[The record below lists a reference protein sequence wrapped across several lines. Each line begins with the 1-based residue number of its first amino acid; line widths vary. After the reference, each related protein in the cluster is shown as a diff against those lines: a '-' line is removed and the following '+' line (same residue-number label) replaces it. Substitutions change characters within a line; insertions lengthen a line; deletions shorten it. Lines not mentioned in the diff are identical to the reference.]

1 MSTAIRV
8 VALFAVRPRTRM
20 AVSSPGEGNQPRAV
34 TKDSDPLSQR
44 LRPVRKSKISIVSR
58 RETTPKPE
66 FQAMSRDA
74 FLISARSLR
83 DHSTA
88 PVEVLTPA
96 SSVLV
101 PTSSNRSYASP
112 DLDVTSCARDVTRS
126 EEHTSELQ
134 SLTNLVCRLLLENK
148 NITRW

>member
-20 AVSSPGEGNQPRAV
+20 AVSRPGEGNQPRAV
-34 TKDSDPLSQR
+34 TTDSDPLSQR

-66 FQAMSRDA
+66 FQTMSRDA

-83 DHSTA
+83 
-88 PVEVLTPA
+88 
-96 SSVLV
+96 
-101 PTSSNRSYASP
+101 
-112 DLDVTSCARDVTRS
+112 S

-134 SLTNLVCRLLLENK
+134 SPCNLVCRLLLEK
-148 NITRW
+148 KKKRRGRKR